1 MQNIT
6 EETMTTAV
14 IDLNAA
20 EDKKLEESFLRMFG
34 NLVKVVMRRAF
45 GEDVAIP
52 VKVRGTTQQVDAFS
66 KTLAAEKRYLEAY
79 KSFGLNDAKT
89 YASKYDL
96 DKAVRGFELKTG
108 LKWPFK

>member
-52 VKVRGTTQQVDAFS
+52 VKVRGTTQQVDAF
-66 KTLAAEKRYLEAY
+66 Y